1 MASNHKYN
9 QIDPVV
15 AGTVRHD
22 MLTSTY
28 KIFDGEEWH
37 PIDNPIDM
45 HSLDSNIDD
54 VLTPFL
60 ARKHITDEFLEGL
73 YPDLKELREQYEIL
87 ADKYRVFELLKRTNK
102 PSDPFNV
109 IQK

>member
-37 PIDNPIDM
+37 PIDM
-45 HSLDSNIDD
+45 YSLNSNIDD
-54 VLTPFL
+54 VLDSFL
-60 ARKHITDEFLEGL
+60 AKKHITDEFLEGL
-73 YPDLKELREQYEIL
+73 YPDLKELREQYAIL
-87 ADKYRVFELLKRTNK
+87 ADKYRVFELLKRTNN

-109 IQK
+109 INK